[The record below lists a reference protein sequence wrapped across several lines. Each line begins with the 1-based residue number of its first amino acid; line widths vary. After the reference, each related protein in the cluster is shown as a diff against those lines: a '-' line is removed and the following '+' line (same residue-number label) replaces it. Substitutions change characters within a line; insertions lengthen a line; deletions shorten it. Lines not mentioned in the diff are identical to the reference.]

1 MALTK
6 GQRLALYLLLN
17 SDSALRRGLEG
28 RSGSVSDRSK
38 ATPPADANELIKRF
52 ADHESQL
59 GLDPADRPA
68 KLASLFAP
76 GAALSRNNVSTDPSV
91 ILTSLE
97 GNYDPTLGPCPD
109 GLDAA
114 FVVSALRDL
123 P

>member
-28 RSGSVSDRSK
+28 RSGSVSDGSN
-38 ATPPADANELIKRF
+38 TNPPANAQELITRF

-68 KLASLFAP
+68 NLAGLFQP
-76 GAALSRNNVSTDPSV
+76 GSTMSRNNVSTDPAV

-114 FVVSALRDL
+114 FVMSALRQM